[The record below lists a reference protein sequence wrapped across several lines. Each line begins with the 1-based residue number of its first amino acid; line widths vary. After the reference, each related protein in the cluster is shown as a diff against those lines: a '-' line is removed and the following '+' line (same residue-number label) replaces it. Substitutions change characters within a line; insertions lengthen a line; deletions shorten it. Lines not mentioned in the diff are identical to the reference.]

1 MKFLLPL
8 VLLLTAPLVWA
19 DPTAEAEELLLRHQS
34 VAGISARIEA
44 FSRGFLGLPYGDG
57 GPLGEGPSGRYDQDP
72 LFRFDTF
79 DCTTYV
85 ETVLALAHAQDTADF
100 LRRIDEIRYE
110 NGVVD
115 YTTRN
120 HWPSL
125 QWVPNSVRNGYLR
138 EIVRELAPAGA
149 IKVAR
154 ALIDIPNSY
163 RFMKLDNLRTPN
175 LSLAERQERLAEWR
189 AEGNRFSA
197 QEATI
202 DYVPVDWIMQNP
214 AWLQRLPHGAVV
226 NMVRPNWDLTDIIG
240 THMNVS
246 HQGLIIRRGTQVLL
260 RHASSSG
267 IKRVTEVP
275 LIDYLRP
282 FIGHATLKGVHFLA
296 VE

>member
-19 DPTAEAEELLLRHQS
+19 DPTAEAEELLVRHQS

-85 ETVLALAHAQDTADF
+85 ETVLALAHAQDTVDF

-125 QWVPNSVRNGYLR
+125 QWVPNNVRNGYLR
-138 EIVRELAPAGA
+138 EIVRELAPADVV
-149 IKVAR
+149 KVAR

-163 RFMKLDNLRTPN
+163 RFMKLENLRTPN

-267 IKRVTEVP
+267 TKRVTEVP